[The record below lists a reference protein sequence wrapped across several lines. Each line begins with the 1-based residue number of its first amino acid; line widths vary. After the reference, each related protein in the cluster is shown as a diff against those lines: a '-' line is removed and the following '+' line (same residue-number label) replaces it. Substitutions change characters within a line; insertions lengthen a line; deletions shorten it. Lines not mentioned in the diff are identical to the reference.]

1 MKDERGGKRNVR
13 KEVKFME
20 WTETSK
26 MKYSITFK
34 YSLIKIRSN
43 IFRNL
48 EVKKTESPS

>member
-34 YSLIKIRSN
+34 YSSIKMRSN

>member
-1 MKDERGGKRNVR
+1 MKDEKGRKRNVR

-26 MKYSITFK
+26 MKYSIIFK
-34 YSLIKIRSN
+34 YSLIKMRSN

-48 EVKKTESPS
+48 DVKKTESPS